1 MTKLKQMHIRMSQ
14 ELKDEL
20 LQTSR
25 LYEYPNANALVV
37 EAIQQKLKFIDQ
49 PQVRLSKNNIILT
62 TNETWDEMASR
73 LGFKNTQAF
82 ITFVINEYIREK
94 ES

>member
-1 MTKLKQMHIRMSQ
+1 MHIRMSQ
-14 ELKDEL
+14 ELKDEVL
-20 LQTSR
+20 KKSR
-25 LYEYPNANALVV
+25 IYEYPNANALIV

-49 PQVRLSKNNIILT
+49 PQLRLSKNNIILT
-62 TNETWDEMASR
+62 TNESWDQMATQ

>member
-1 MTKLKQMHIRMSQ
+1 MHIRMSQ

-25 LYEYPNANALVV
+25 LYEYPNALVV